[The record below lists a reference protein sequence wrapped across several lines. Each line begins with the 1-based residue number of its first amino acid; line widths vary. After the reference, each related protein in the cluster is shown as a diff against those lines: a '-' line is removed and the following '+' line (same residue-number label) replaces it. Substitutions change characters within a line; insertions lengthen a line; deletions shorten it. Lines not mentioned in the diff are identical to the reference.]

1 MHFRSYKHQKLSSW
15 RKYHRKTYDFVKYLS
30 ITKFAATK
38 LYFDPGHQCQ
48 FTRLMRTVKFV
59 KKPHKGIGVVGEHFI
74 GVAGVNLIFNCEY
87 YFLLGCSC
95 VHINIVSLCSFHS
108 VHNTIYLEVHCPAVR
123 PHLVVVSDS
132 GRSVVDFANVSLG
145 KIKNILLSSWVASRK
160 RIFRTET
167 LFFHQSAIHQRYSV
181 VHVNLT
187 PKIWLLILPSG

>member
-1 MHFRSYKHQKLSSW
+1 MKKISPKHLWFCQILGHNKVGSNQTLFRS
-15 RKYHRKTYDFVKYLS
+15 
-30 ITKFAATK
+30 
-38 LYFDPGHQCQ
+38 
-48 FTRLMRTVKFV
+48 RTSLPIYPTNANSEICE
-59 KKPHKGIGVVGEHFI
+59 KPHKGIGVVGKHFI

-95 VHINIVSLCSFHS
+95 VNINIVSLCFFHS

-145 KIKNILLSSWVASRK
+145 KIKKYIVVLVSCVKGKNLTPQKLYFFISQLSISVILLS
-160 RIFRTET
+160 T
-167 LFFHQSAIHQRYSV
+167 LT
-181 VHVNLT
+181 LT

>member
-1 MHFRSYKHQKLSSW
+1 MKKISPKHLWFCQILGHNKVGSNQTLFRS
-15 RKYHRKTYDFVKYLS
+15 
-30 ITKFAATK
+30 
-38 LYFDPGHQCQ
+38 
-48 FTRLMRTVKFV
+48 RTSLPIYPTNANSEICE
-59 KKPHKGIGVVGEHFI
+59 KPHKGIGVVGKHFI

-95 VHINIVSLCSFHS
+95 VNINIVSLCFFHS

-145 KIKNILLSSWVASRK
+145 KIKNILLSSWVASRE
-160 RIFRTET
+160 RIFLHRNFIFFISQLSIRVILLST
-167 LFFHQSAIHQRYSV
+167 LT
-181 VHVNLT
+181 LT

>member
-1 MHFRSYKHQKLSSW
+1 MPIYPTNANSEICEKS
-15 RKYHRKTYDFVKYLS
+15 
-30 ITKFAATK
+30 
-38 LYFDPGHQCQ
+38 
-48 FTRLMRTVKFV
+48 
-59 KKPHKGIGVVGEHFI
+59 HKGIGVVGEHFI

-145 KIKNILLSSWVASRK
+145 KIKKYIVVLVSCVKGKNLPQQKLYFFISQLSISVILLS
-160 RIFRTET
+160 T
-167 LFFHQSAIHQRYSV
+167 LT
-181 VHVNLT
+181 LT
-187 PKIWLLILPSG
+187 PKI

>member
-1 MHFRSYKHQKLSSW
+1 MKKISPKNLWFCQILGHNKGRSNQTLFRS
-15 RKYHRKTYDFVKYLS
+15 
-30 ITKFAATK
+30 
-38 LYFDPGHQCQ
+38 
-48 FTRLMRTVKFV
+48 RTSVPIYPTNANSEICE
-59 KKPHKGIGVVGEHFI
+59 KPHKGIGVVGEHFI

-95 VHINIVSLCSFHS
+95 VNINIVSLCSFHS

-160 RIFRTET
+160 RIFLTET

-181 VHVNLT
+181 VHGNFNSQDLIFNS
-187 PKIWLLILPSG
+187 PLWLIHIS

>member
-1 MHFRSYKHQKLSSW
+1 MKKVSPKHLWFCQVLGHKKVRSNQTLFRS
-15 RKYHRKTYDFVKYLS
+15 
-30 ITKFAATK
+30 
-38 LYFDPGHQCQ
+38 
-48 FTRLMRTVKFV
+48 RTPVPIYPTNANNEICE
-59 KKPHKGIGVVGEHFI
+59 KPHKGVGVVGEHFI

-95 VHINIVSLCSFHS
+95 VNINIVSLCFFHS

-145 KIKNILLSSWVASRK
+145 KIKKYIVVLVSCVKGKNLTQQKLYFFISQPSISVILLS
-160 RIFRTET
+160 T
-167 LFFHQSAIHQRYSV
+167 LT
-181 VHVNLT
+181 LT